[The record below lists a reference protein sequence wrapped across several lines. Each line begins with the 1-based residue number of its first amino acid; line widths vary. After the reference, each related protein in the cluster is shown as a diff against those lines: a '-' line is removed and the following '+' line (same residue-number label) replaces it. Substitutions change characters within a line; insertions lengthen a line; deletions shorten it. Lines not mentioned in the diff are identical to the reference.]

1 MNRLNLESQLLQRWE
16 YIKQKYTVHTASA
29 TYTEIYAFSPDH
41 AKKIVWK
48 MTMGRERPEN
58 MTAVRS

>member
-1 MNRLNLESQLLQRWE
+1 M
-16 YIKQKYTVHTASA
+16 QKYTVHTASA
-29 TYTEIYAFSPDH
+29 TYTEIYAFSADH